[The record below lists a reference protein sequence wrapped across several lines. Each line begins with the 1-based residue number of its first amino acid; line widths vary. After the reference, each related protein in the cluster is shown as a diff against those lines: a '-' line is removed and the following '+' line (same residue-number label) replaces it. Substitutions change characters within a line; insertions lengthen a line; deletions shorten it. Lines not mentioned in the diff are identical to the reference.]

1 MKGEPHSVMG
11 AVLWKNM
18 IFDETRKALDD
29 YEKLWVESPKSDE
42 EKYEITCAELDIS
55 KAFVYDIGYE
65 RAAKFA
71 KGILALG
78 ELA

>member
-1 MKGEPHSVMG
+1 MG
-11 AVLWKNM
+11 AVFVVNM

-29 YEKLWVESPKSDE
+29 YEKLLSESPKSNK

-65 RAAKFA
+65 RAVKFA

-78 ELA
+78 ELL